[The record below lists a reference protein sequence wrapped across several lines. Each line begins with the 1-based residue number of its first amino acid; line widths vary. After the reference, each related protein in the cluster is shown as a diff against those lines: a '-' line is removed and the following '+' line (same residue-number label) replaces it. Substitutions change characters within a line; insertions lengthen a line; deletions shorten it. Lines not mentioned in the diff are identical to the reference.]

1 MAAKKRTQSKSKQAS
16 KSKSTKSLKA
26 KPAKKKA
33 ISTKKKTT
41 SKKKKVISKAKK
53 ASASKKPAAKKKTT
67 KKKAASSKPQVRAK
81 ASKKKAAPAK
91 ASASKKTKRPT
102 KAKAKATKKST
113 QRPRLST
120 FSAAL
125 NLYETGFKLMQSE
138 KFDKAKKAFDALIKE
153 FPNETELLDRAHVLT
168 QACDNRIREARK
180 TPRPQGADEYYEV
193 GIAELNGQDIDK
205 ALEHLQNAL
214 KLSPKADHIHYA
226 LAAASA
232 LNGDREA
239 ALDFLGKAIQYRDE
253 NRFLAVN
260 DEDFESLSQDSD
272 FIGLIAP
279 DAG

>member
-1 MAAKKRTQSKSKQAS
+1 MAAKKRTQPKSKQAS
-16 KSKSTKSLKA
+16 KSRPTKSLKS

-33 ISTKKKTT
+33 VSTKKKTT
-41 SKKKKVISKAKK
+41 SKKKVISKAKK

-67 KKKAASSKPQVRAK
+67 KKKTASIKPQVRAQ
-81 ASKKKAAPAK
+81 ASKKKAAPPK
-91 ASASKKTKRPT
+91 ASAPKK
-102 KAKAKATKKST
+102 TKKST

-120 FSAAL
+120 FSTAL
-125 NLYETGFKLMQSE
+125 KLYETGFKLMQSE
-138 KFDKAKKAFDALIKE
+138 KLDKAKKAFDALIKE
-153 FPNETELLDRAHVLT
+153 FPDETELLDRAHVLT

-180 TPRPQGADEYYEV
+180 TSRPQGADEYYEV

-232 LNGDREA
+232 LKGDRET

-253 NRFLAVN
+253 NRFLAPN
-260 DEDFESLSQDSD
+260 DDDFESLSQDSD
-272 FIGLIAP
+272 FIGLITR